1 MTALSVNDLRYSYG
15 AKPVLSGV
23 SFDVA
28 SGSCTMLLGPNGAGK
43 TTLFSLVA
51 GLLARQ
57 GGAVKLP
64 DGGLAKL
71 GIVFQQ
77 PALDA
82 DLTVQQ
88 NLSYYGGLHGL
99 SRSETLNRATPLATR
114 FELQSRLNDKVRTL
128 NGGHKRRVEIM
139 RALLTEPLLLLLDEP
154 TTGLDIPTRK
164 SLVADIHQLA
174 LDRNIAV
181 LWATH
186 LSDEVWPEDDLIVLS
201 GGSIAAIG
209 SVSHVMVESRTKTVA
224 DAYISLTAERTA

>member
-99 SRSETLNRATPLATR
+99 SRSETLNRTTLLATR

-201 GGSIAAIG
+201 GGSIAATG
-209 SVSHVMVESRTKTVA
+209 SVSHVMAESRTKTVA
-224 DAYISLTAERTA
+224 DAYVSLTREHAA

>member
-15 AKPVLSGV
+15 AKPVLSGI

-99 SRSETLNRATPLATR
+99 SRSETLIRTTPLATR

-201 GGSIAAIG
+201 GGSIAAKG
-209 SVSHVMVESRTKTVA
+209 SVSQVMAESHTKTVA
-224 DAYISLTAERTA
+224 DAYVSLTRERAA